1 MSIAI
6 SLAVLL
12 MSQSGHTFFSDAVP
26 PWSCV
31 QTDSVLLNTCL
42 NPRLNTSPLLH
53 ENSGSWIG
61 DGFSG
66 AVRVFSSPAN
76 DSSVAVKTFR
86 EPLVNESEEDYVSVI
101 QHEYSIAKRL
111 QHPNIVVT
119 YDLYTDGTD
128 WHQIMEYH
136 PIRLQEL
143 MESRK
148 VSQSEVDCIF
158 KGIVEGVGYMHGN
171 GIAHLDLKLRNI
183 MLGSS
188 GSPKIIDFGSAV
200 SFGRQNNLSSAVTK
214 GWYPS
219 LGTNDAWRVS
229 SNLCN

>member
-1 MSIAI
+1 M
-6 SLAVLL
+6 SLAKVSAALL

-31 QTDSVLLNTCL
+31 QTDSVLNTCL
-42 NPRLNTSPLLH
+42 NPRLNASPLLH
-53 ENSGSWIG
+53 VNSGSWIG

-66 AVRVFSSPAN
+66 AVRVFSSSAN

-86 EPLVNESEEDYVSVI
+86 EPLENESEEDYVSVI

-143 MESRK
+143 VDSRK
-148 VSQSEVDCIF
+148 VSQTEVDCIF
-158 KGIVEGVGYMHGN
+158 KGIVEGVGYMHSN

-183 MLGSS
+183 MLSS
-188 GSPKIIDFGSAV
+188 NGSPKIIDFGSAV
-200 SFGRQNNLSSAVTK
+200 FFGRQNNLSSAVSK
-214 GWYPS
+214 GWYSS
-219 LGTNDAWRVS
+219 LGTNEAWRIS
-229 SNLCN
+229 SNLCS